1 MAVATLAEIYDNGS
15 LFEGVVKLRKG
26 LAVKMI
32 LGCGT
37 MPGLMHYF
45 SSAVTD
51 IASRIPTA
59 DPSAARTRAV
69 CLRVLSL
76 IQSRTAA
83 LQLATAAAAPLALP
97 LALLYSAIAA
107 AALGALVYRQ
117 FVGAVSASEK
127 WSVTVCSTSF
137 ALVDAVLLVWLCR
150 SVGKLVRGAVASS
163 SAASSSSSSSSSS
176 SVKSKSV

>member
-1 MAVATLAEIYDNGS
+1 MAVATLAEIYDNDS

-37 MPGLMHYF
+37 MPGLMYYF

-51 IASRIPTA
+51 IASRIPAA

-83 LQLATAAAAPLALP
+83 LQRVAAAPPLALP

-117 FVGAVSASEK
+117 IVGAVSASEK
-127 WSVTVCSTSF
+127 WSVTVGSTSF

-163 SAASSSSSSSSSS
+163 SAASSSSSSSS
-176 SVKSKSV
+176 VKSKSA

>member
-1 MAVATLAEIYDNGS
+1 MACTPQQVMAVATLAELYDNGS

-51 IASRIPTA
+51 IASRIPAA

-76 IQSRTAA
+76 MQRRTAA
-83 LQLATAAAAPLALP
+83 LQQLTAAPPLALP
-97 LALLYSAIAA
+97 LALLYTAIAA

-117 FVGAVSASEK
+117 YAGAVGADV
-127 WSVTVCSTSF
+127 WSVTLAGHSF
-137 ALVDAVLLVWLCR
+137 AVVDAVLLVWLCR
-150 SVGKLVRGAVASS
+150 SIGKLVRGAVASASSGSS
-163 SAASSSSSSSSSS
+163 SA
-176 SVKSKSV
+176 VKSKSA